1 MMKYIL
7 TLALAASVTLGCA
20 GTTTAIQKRNLDV
33 ENKMSSTI
41 FLEPAAPEDR
51 TIFVQV
57 RNTSDNAAFNIE
69 NNVIQSLR
77 SRGYLVTND
86 PKKANYMLQANVLS
100 VGQIDKATRDQ
111 MAEQGFGG
119 ALGGGLVGGGIG
131 ALASGHSDA
140 MIIGALAGAAVGTIL
155 NTSFQDVTYS
165 VITDVQVSERVKGKI
180 ASKTQTTLAQGTSS
194 KTTSTSTKSSEW
206 ERYQTRVVS
215 TANKSNLKL
224 EEATPA
230 LVDGVSAA
238 VAGIF

>member
-7 TLALAASVTLGCA
+7 ALGLAISLTIGCA
-20 GTTTAIQKRNLDV
+20 GPTTAIQKRNLDV

-41 FLEPAAPEDR
+41 FLEPASPEER

-100 VGQIDKATRDQ
+100 VGQIDKATRQQ

-140 MIIGALAGAAVGTIL
+140 IILGGLAGAAIGTVI
-155 NTSFQDVTYS
+155 NSSFKDVTYS
-165 VITDVQVSERVKGKI
+165 VITDVQVSERVKNKV
-180 ASKTQTTLAQGTSS
+180 TT
-194 KTTSTSTKSSEW
+194 KTTSTLNQGSNGKTTSTAVKASDW
-206 ERYQTRVVS
+206 QRYQTRVVS

>member
-1 MMKYIL
+1 MMKSIL
-7 TLALAASVTLGCA
+7 TLTLTLSLAVGCA
-20 GTTTAIQKRNLDV
+20 GPTTAIQKRNLDV

-41 FLEPAAPEDR
+41 FLEPSSPEER
-51 TIFVQV
+51 TIYVQV
-57 RNTSDNAAFNIE
+57 RNTSDNSAFNIE
-69 NNVIQSLR
+69 NNIVQALR
-77 SRGYLVTND
+77 SKGYLVTND

-100 VGQIDKATRDQ
+100 VGQIDKATREQ
-111 MAEQGFGG
+111 MSEQGFGG

-140 MIIGALAGAAVGTIL
+140 IILGGIAGAAIGTVL
-155 NTSFQDVTYS
+155 NSSFQDVTYS
-165 VITDVQVSERVKGKI
+165 VITDVQVSERIKNKV
-180 ASKTQTTLAQGTSS
+180 TSR
-194 KTTSTSTKSSEW
+194 TTSTLNQGSSSQTKSTVTKTSEW